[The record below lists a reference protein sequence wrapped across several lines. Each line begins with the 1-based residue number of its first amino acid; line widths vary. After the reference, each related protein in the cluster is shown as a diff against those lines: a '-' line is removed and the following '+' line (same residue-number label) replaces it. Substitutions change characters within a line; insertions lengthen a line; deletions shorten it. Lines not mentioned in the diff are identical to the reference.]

1 MVESL
6 GVAGSVVGI
15 ISLSI
20 QISQGLLKFYR
31 SWKDQDSVVSDIC
44 VSLESLS
51 ETLTIMLTAIQPPA
65 KYDKIVKNNVEENID
80 RMSGTLKK
88 LEYELKKIQG
98 TETLKPGARATMR
111 HHIRRAFYPFKEE
124 TLNQLQRAVAEAR
137 SNLDLALQ
145 MLQMFVYEC
154 CYIRIWLI

>member
-1 MVESL
+1 MAESL

-65 KYDKIVKNNVEENID
+65 KYDKVVKNNVEENID

-98 TETLKPGARATMR
+98 TETPKPGARATMR

>member
-1 MVESL
+1 MAKSL

-31 SWKDQDSVVSDIC
+31 SWKDQDSAVSDIC
-44 VSLESLS
+44 VSPKSLS

-65 KYDKIVKNNVEENID
+65 KYNKIVKNNVEENINCVS
-80 RMSGTLKK
+80 RTLKK
-88 LEYELKKIQG
+88 LEYKLKKIQG
-98 TETLKPGARATMR
+98 TEAPKPGAQATMQ
-111 HHIRRAFYPFKEE
+111 HYIRRALYPFKEE
-124 TLNQLQRAVAEAR
+124 TLNQLQQAVTETR

-145 MLQMFVYEC
+145 ML
-154 CYIRIWLI
+154 

>member
-1 MVESL
+1 MAGSL

-15 ISLSI
+15 ISLSV

-31 SWKDQDSVVSDIC
+31 SWKDQDSAVSDIC

-98 TETLKPGARATMR
+98 TETPKPGARATMR

>member
-1 MVESL
+1 MAESL

-51 ETLTIMLTAIQPPA
+51 ETLTIILTAIQPPA

-98 TETLKPGARATMR
+98 TEIPKSGARATMR

>member
-98 TETLKPGARATMR
+98 TETPKPGARATMR